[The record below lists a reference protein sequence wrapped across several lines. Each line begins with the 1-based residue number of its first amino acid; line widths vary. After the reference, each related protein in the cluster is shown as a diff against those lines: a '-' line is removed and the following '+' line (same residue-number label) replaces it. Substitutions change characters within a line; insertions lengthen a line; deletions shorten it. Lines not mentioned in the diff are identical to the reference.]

1 MLQKLSVEKI
11 EAIEQLSRE
20 GLGVVEIAHQ
30 VGCSPGAVSKYRL
43 SPSGLDRPTIRFGK
57 NYRCP
62 RCAHQ
67 TFLLP
72 NGKRIYL
79 VCLDCGWAGF
89 VGKYTL
95 PEKIEDIQ
103 EEFT

>member
-1 MLQKLSVEKI
+1 MLQKLEVGKI
-11 EAIEQLSRE
+11 EEIENLSRQ
-20 GLGVVEIAHQ
+20 GLGVVEISHR
-30 VGCSPGAVSKYRL
+30 VGCSPGTVSKYRL
-43 SPSGLDRPTIRFGK
+43 PPEGLDRPTIRFGK
-57 NYRCP
+57 TYRCP

-89 VGKYTL
+89 VGIYSL

-103 EEFT
+103 NEFT

>member
-1 MLQKLSVEKI
+1 MLQKLSLEKI
-11 EAIEQLSRE
+11 EEIEELSRE
-20 GLGVVEIAHQ
+20 GLGIAEIAHR
-30 VGCSPGAVSKYRL
+30 VGCSGGTVSKYRL
-43 SPSGLDRPTIRFGK
+43 SPEGLERPTIRFGK

-67 TFLLP
+67 VFLLID
-72 NGKRIYL
+72 GKRLYM
-79 VCLDCGWAGF
+79 VCLECDWCGF
-89 VGKYTL
+89 VGLFTL